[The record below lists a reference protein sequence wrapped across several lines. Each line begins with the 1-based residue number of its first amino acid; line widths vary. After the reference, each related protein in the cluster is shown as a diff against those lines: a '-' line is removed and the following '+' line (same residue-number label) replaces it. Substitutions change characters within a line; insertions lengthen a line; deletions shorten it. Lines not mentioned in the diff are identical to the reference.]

1 MNIEIE
7 ITENDNRCIAVLKLY
22 GPSKKK
28 EYVAMV
34 TKSKQSDSKF
44 VTILAKLV
52 IEPLIKKFVSNGTE
66 GEGEKP
72 PVKQSVSV
80 RGKEIKLL
88 KCPNCEKTS

>member
-1 MNIEIE
+1 MKKGVSGKVNDIGFKVLDNRKKGAELNIEIE

-28 EYVAMV
+28 EFVAMV

-52 IEPLIKKFVSNGTE
+52 IEPLIKKFF
-66 GEGEKP
+66 
-72 PVKQSVSV
+72 
-80 RGKEIKLL
+80 
-88 KCPNCEKTS
+88 